1 MCYFFRFLLSV
12 RSSRLGVFF
21 EKTFLKKF
29 TKFTRQLKW
38 QSFVKNIQATDLWFI
53 KKRLGKRCYQL
64 NFLTFS
70 RTLTLKNTSKLLI
83 SSTAVLCSLSYIPDL
98 YLGFSVI
105 PLNTT
110 SYCLVLD
117 LFTLSEKISVW
128 KNFFRENFCHV
139 AKISSLFP
147 DEKFYLCF
155 RSF

>member
-53 KKRLGKRCYQL
+53 KKRLRKRCYQI

-83 SSTAVLCSLSYIPDL
+83 SSTAVSYSLSYIPDL
-98 YLGFSVI
+98 YLGFSVV

-110 SYCLVLD
+110 RLL
-117 LFTLSEKISVW
+117 LSPRCVYFIG
-128 KNFFRENFCHV
+128 ENFV
-139 AKISSLFP
+139 L
-147 DEKFYLCF
+147 EKFL
-155 RSF
+155 